1 MNTDAK
7 RFCLSFLTLLL
18 TVGLSGAQASVWRT
32 IASGKGRTIE
42 VDTASI
48 QRAADGRILA
58 ISRLLLEKEI
68 VDVHTQSSYKYI
80 QTLMRY
86 DCAQRSAAT
95 LRRSFLT
102 AEEAVLRSDEMP
114 EAVAMPIRSNTLE
127 EKVMRELCRP
137 AGTRGDMQKL
147 AEDAE
152 SAAAALRQ
160 SNEAIIKKQLDG
172 IRAAV
177 GKPATAGR
185 QATVYSHRHG
195 AGAKK
200 DAAPD
205 APRPLAWSY
214 DGPGGPEYWADAA
227 PENLLCREGRRQS
240 PIHIQDGVVVDLE
253 PLFFDY
259 SPAPFSVLDTGRGI
273 EAQGFGHFIV
283 LMGKSYALERVTF
296 QRPGETSIEDETFA
310 MSAHLEHRAFDGER
324 LVVAVMLEIG
334 TENAF
339 IQQVLNYLPL
349 EQNRPVTPEANFDL
363 AQLLPEARGYHTF
376 MGSMT
381 RPPCEEGVIWVA
393 LQTPVT
399 LSAEQEAV
407 FARLYPNNA
416 RPRQAAHGRLI
427 KSSRPPKTQET
438 AEGEPEGNQDT
449 D

>member
-1 MNTDAK
+1 MNTGAK
-7 RFCLSFLTLLL
+7 PGARRFGFSFLVLLL
-18 TVGLSGAQASVWRT
+18 LAVGASGASASVWRT

-48 QRAADGRILA
+48 QRAADGRVLA

-68 VDVHTQSSYKYI
+68 VDVHTNSGYKYI

-114 EAVAMPIRSNTLE
+114 EAVAMPVRSNTLE

-147 AEDAE
+147 AENAQ
-152 SAAAALRQ
+152 SAADALRQ
-160 SNEAIIKKQLDG
+160 SNEAIIKKQLDN

-177 GKPATAGR
+177 GKPATVDKR
-185 QATVYSHRHG
+185 VTVYSHTHG

-200 DAAPD
+200 DAPPPAVA

-214 DGPGGPEYWADAA
+214 AGPGGPEYWADVA

-240 PIHIQDGVVVDLE
+240 PIRVQDGVVVDLE

-259 SPAPFSVLDTGRGI
+259 PPARFSVLDTGRGI
-273 EAQGFGHFIV
+273 EVRVPGNFLI
-283 LMGKSYALERVTF
+283 LMGKSYMLERVTF
-296 QRPGETSIEDETFA
+296 QRPGETSVEDSTFA

-324 LVVAVMLEIG
+324 LLVAVLLEIG
-334 TENAF
+334 AGNSF

-349 EQNRPVTPEANFDL
+349 EQNRAVTPDADFAL
-363 AQLLPEARGYHTF
+363 GRILPETRGYHTF

-381 RPPCEEGVIWVA
+381 RPPCEEGVIWVV

-407 FARLYPNNA
+407 FARLYPQNA
-416 RPRQAAHGRLI
+416 RPLQATHGRLI
-427 KSSRPPKTQET
+427 KSSRPK
-438 AEGEPEGNQDT
+438 D
-449 D
+449 